1 MDFRI
6 GIQGIQESFSFV
18 ITKEDEDY
26 HYERNNPIKALK
38 MLKLS
43 SFKRESLAKL
53 SKINDNIEVI
63 HQHSGVGNI
72 HTHEE
77 LERKINLIME
87 VEPET
92 KFFGSE

>member
-6 GIQGIQESFSFV
+6 GIQGVQESFSFV

-43 SFKRESLAKL
+43 NFKRENLEKL
-53 SKINDNIEVI
+53 SKLNENID
-63 HQHSGVGNI
+63 
-72 HTHEE
+72 
-77 LERKINLIME
+77 LIQ
-87 VEPET
+87 
-92 KFFGSE
+92 